1 MSKKSGKSKMITP
14 TSDSK
19 ADSDFEEDI
28 RQALAA
34 SREETLT
41 PVTTN
46 TDPSEAGPSNLEQ
59 TSSPAATE
67 SAMFGPPTLGDIVD
81 QVLSSHQ
88 ADAERRRELDMQG
101 QKIVKSDTDAI
112 PYTLE
117 EFIRFF
123 GNDEGIK
130 QWQRALAYTTN
141 VRLQQAL
148 RDHQEA
154 YNTALERGLLPA
166 PPEPADD
173 PMVRRTRGRP
183 ITRAYIDR
191 IINFLNFILVW
202 SRKRI
207 FSEGGSINNN
217 RVLIDFRTDYIL
229 DMPEVGGRPQNGHI
243 HLTNNLE
250 INDGGT
256 HVTIDIPSTWI
267 NGDGAASMVM
277 HVYRNGI
284 INFKSNTFNRPIWI
298 YNFNLFTGT
307 AIEAANN
314 LQGLLNGENEWTP
327 QLVLGGQGSTRISFG
342 TRDPEMSVIRV
353 SDIIE
358 NIRNLLTYI
367 NIFLRIDSPIHIQFF
382 QRVGGTKT
390 RKRKL
395 KKQTKNK
402 KSKVRKSKRVKR
414 KTRKQ

>member
-19 ADSDFEEDI
+19 ADSGFEEDT

-34 SREETLT
+34 SRGQQ
-41 PVTTN
+41 VTTN

-81 QVLSSHQ
+81 QVLSSVRARQ
-88 ADAERRRELDMQG
+88 EEEG
-101 QKIVKSDTDAI
+101 QKIVKRDTRAI
-112 PYTLE
+112 PYTLQ
-117 EFIRFF
+117 EFRDHF
-123 GNDEGIK
+123 GNAEGIE

-141 VRLQQAL
+141 VLLQIAL
-148 RDHQEA
+148 SNHEA
-154 YNTALERGLLPA
+154 DYNTAREDGLLPVQTEA
-166 PPEPADD
+166 TVTPTQ
-173 PMVRRTRGRP
+173 RRQRGIR
-183 ITRAYIDR
+183 ISAAYIDR
-191 IINFLNFILVW
+191 IINFLNSILV
-202 SRKRI
+202 SSNRRI
-207 FSEGGSINNN
+207 FSRGGGIGTD

-229 DMPEVGGRPQNGHI
+229 DMPLVDRRPQNGHI
-243 HLTNNLE
+243 HLTNNLD
-250 INDGGT
+250 IDHSGT

-267 NGDGAASMVM
+267 DGAGARSMVM

-284 INFKSNTFNRPIWI
+284 INFKSPMFYRPIRI
-298 YNFNLFTGT
+298 NNFNLFTGT

-314 LQGLLNGENEWTP
+314 LQGLLNGDEWRP
-327 QLVLGGQGSTRISFG
+327 ELASGGRGRTRISFG
-342 TRDPEMSVIRV
+342 TGDPEMSVIRV
-353 SDIIE
+353 SNIIE
-358 NIRNLLTYI
+358 KIRNLLTYI

-382 QRVGGTKT
+382 RQTGGTKT
-390 RKRKL
+390 RKRKRKL

>member
-14 TSDSK
+14 TYDSK
-19 ADSDFEEDI
+19 ADSDFEEDT

-34 SREETLT
+34 SRGQQ
-41 PVTTN
+41 VTTN

-59 TSSPAATE
+59 TSSPATTE
-67 SAMFGPPTLGDIVD
+67 SVMFGPPTLGDIVD
-81 QVLSSHQ
+81 QVLSSVRSTAHQ
-88 ADAERRRELDMQG
+88 RRELDKQG
-101 QKIVKSDTDAI
+101 QKIVKKDTNAR

-117 EFIRFF
+117 EFKTHF
-123 GNDEGIK
+123 GNEEGIK

-141 VRLQQAL
+141 VRLQEAL
-148 RDHQEA
+148 RNHQAA
-154 YNTALERGLLPA
+154 YNTARERGLLPVSL
-166 PPEPADD
+166 PGD
-173 PMVRRTRGRP
+173 PMQRRIRGRP
-183 ITRAYIDR
+183 ISAAYIDR
-191 IINFLNFILVW
+191 IINFLNSILVW
-202 SRKRI
+202 RRNIRI
-207 FSEGGSINNN
+207 FSRGGSVDNN

-229 DMPEVGGRPQNGHI
+229 DMPEVGGIPQNGHI
-243 HLTNNLE
+243 HLTNNLD
-250 INDGGT
+250 IDHSGT

-267 NGDGAASMVM
+267 DGAGARSMVM

-284 INFKSNTFNRPIWI
+284 INFKSPMFYRPIRI
-298 YNFNLFTGT
+298 NNFNLFTGT

-314 LQGLLNGENEWTP
+314 LQGLLNGENVWTP
-327 QLVLGGQGSTRISFG
+327 ELVSGGQGRTIISFG
-342 TRDPEMSVIRV
+342 TSDPEMSVIRV

-382 QRVGGTKT
+382 KQTGGSKT
-390 RKRKL
+390 RKRKRKL

>member
-19 ADSDFEEDI
+19 ADSDFEEDT

-34 SREETLT
+34 SRGQQ
-41 PVTTN
+41 VTTN

-59 TSSPAATE
+59 TSSPATTE
-67 SAMFGPPTLGDIVD
+67 SVMFGPPTLGDIVD
-81 QVLSSHQ
+81 QVLSSVRSTAHQ
-88 ADAERRRELDMQG
+88 RRELDKQG
-101 QKIVKSDTDAI
+101 QKIVKKDTNAI

-117 EFIRFF
+117 EFKTYF
-123 GNDEGIK
+123 GNEEGIK

-141 VRLQQAL
+141 VRLQEAL
-148 RDHQEA
+148 RNHQAA
-154 YNTALERGLLPA
+154 YNTARERELLPV
-166 PPEPADD
+166 PLPEN
-173 PMVRRTRGRP
+173 PMQRRIRGQR
-183 ITRAYIDR
+183 ISTAYIDR
-191 IINFLNFILVW
+191 IINFLNSILV
-202 SRKRI
+202 SRRNIRI
-207 FSEGGSINNN
+207 FSRGGSVHND

-243 HLTNNLE
+243 HLTNNLD
-250 INDGGT
+250 IDHSGT
-256 HVTIDIPSTWI
+256 HVTIDIPRTWI
-267 NGDGAASMVM
+267 EGDGATSMVM
-277 HVYRNGI
+277 HVYRDGR
-284 INFKSNTFNRPIWI
+284 INFKSNMFNRPIRI
-298 YNFNLFTGT
+298 DNFNLFTGT

-314 LQGLLNGENEWTP
+314 LQGLLNGGEWKP
-327 QLVLGGQGSTRISFG
+327 ELASGGRGRTRISFG
-342 TRDPEMSVIRV
+342 TSDPEMSVIRV

-382 QRVGGTKT
+382 KQAGGSKT
-390 RKRKL
+390 RKRKRKL

>member
-14 TSDSK
+14 TYDSK
-19 ADSDFEEDI
+19 ADSDFEEDT

-67 SAMFGPPTLGDIVD
+67 SAMFRPPTLGDIVD
-81 QVLSSHQ
+81 QVLSSVRS
-88 ADAERRRELDMQG
+88 DAPRRRELDKQG
-101 QKIVKSDTDAI
+101 EKIVKRDTDAR
-112 PYTLE
+112 PYTLQ
-117 EFIRFF
+117 EFIIHF
-123 GNDEGIK
+123 GNEEGIK

-141 VRLQQAL
+141 VRLQEAL
-148 RDHQEA
+148 RNHEAA
-154 YNTALERGLLPA
+154 YNTARERELLPV
-166 PPEPADD
+166 PLPVDSIE
-173 PMVRRTRGRP
+173 RRRRGRP
-183 ITRAYIDR
+183 ISAAYIDR
-191 IINFLNFILVW
+191 IINFLNYILVSPRIRVF
-202 SRKRI
+202 SR
-207 FSEGGSINNN
+207 GGTINKD

-229 DMPEVGGRPQNGHI
+229 DMPEVYGRPQNGHI

-250 INDGGT
+250 INDRGT

-267 NGDGAASMVM
+267 TGDGAKSMVM
-277 HVYRNGI
+277 HVYRNGR
-284 INFKSNTFNRPIWI
+284 INFKSNMFDTPIWI
-298 YNFNLFTGT
+298 NNFNLFTGT
-307 AIEAANN
+307 AREAAIA
-314 LQGLLNGENEWTP
+314 LRGLLNGENAFHP
-327 QLVLGGQGSTRISFG
+327 QMAAGRQGNTTISFG
-342 TRDPEMSVIRV
+342 TRIPLLSDEKV

-367 NIFLRIDSPIHIQFF
+367 NIFLRIDSPIHILFF
-382 QRVGGTKT
+382 QQVGGTKT
-390 RKRKL
+390 RKRKRKL

-402 KSKVRKSKRVKR
+402 KSKIRKSKRVKR